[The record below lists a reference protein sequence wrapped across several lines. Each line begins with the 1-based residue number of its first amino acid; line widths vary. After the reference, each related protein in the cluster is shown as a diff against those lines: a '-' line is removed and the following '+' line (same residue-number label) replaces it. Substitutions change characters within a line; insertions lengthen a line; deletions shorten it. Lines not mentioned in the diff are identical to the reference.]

1 MDKQWIETSD
11 GNLQIDWDKIWTE
24 VDNRKGGFKLT
35 RTSLEISE
43 SVPFEEWLQFGQ
55 QLAVW
60 ERTFQFWVGDFL
72 NYGSRRYGEKY
83 AQAVDAQ
90 QAATWMNYAWVARS
104 VETSLRKESL
114 SYKHHEAVAP
124 LEPSQQ
130 KEWLELAEKE
140 ELSVSDLR
148 RRLKPPADGKELCPV
163 CRENEAE
170 VKVCRICADGMKND

>member
-1 MDKQWIETSD
+1 MDRQWIETSN
-11 GNLQIDWDKIWTE
+11 GSVQIDWDKIWTE

-60 ERTFQFWVGDFL
+60 ERTFQFWVGDYL
-72 NYGSRRYGEKY
+72 NHGERRYGEKY
-83 AQAVDAQ
+83 AQAVDPQ
-90 QAATWMNYAWVARS
+90 QAETWRHYAWVARS
-104 VETSLRKESL
+104 IEPCFRKHNL

-130 KEWLELAEKE
+130 QEWLELAEKE
-140 ELSVSDLR
+140 SLSVSDLR
-148 RRLKPPADGKELCPV
+148 RRLKPPSDDRDLCPI

-170 VKVCRICADGMKND
+170 VKVCRPCIERIG